1 MKNEI
6 VGEGTYGCVIKPAL
20 KCDKR
25 TKMNKN
31 DYDNRLSKVMSRNDA
46 IEELKEMQKIQKV
59 TDIEKFTIREP
70 IYCKP
75 EMNEQFDDIVQ
86 DCTTKKVENQYKTKI
101 KL

>member
-46 IEELKEMQKIQKV
+46 IEELKEMQKESKGPQKSKKR
-59 TDIEKFTIREP
+59 TKSDKNTISLDI
-70 IYCKP
+70 
-75 EMNEQFDDIVQ
+75 
-86 DCTTKKVENQYKTKI
+86 
-101 KL
+101 